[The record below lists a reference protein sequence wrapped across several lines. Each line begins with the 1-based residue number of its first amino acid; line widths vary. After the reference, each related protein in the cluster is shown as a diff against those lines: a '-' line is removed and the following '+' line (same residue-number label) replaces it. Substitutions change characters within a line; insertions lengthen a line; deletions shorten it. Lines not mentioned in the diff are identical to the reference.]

1 MICLY
6 FRIPL
11 LILLIKKTIQK
22 HDRFRHHTILTTT
35 AYSDNRKIY
44 AKFKR
49 YRRYLR
55 KITILLFQYFIYK
68 FDRHKK
74 NEFTK

>member
-22 HDRFRHHTILTTT
+22 HDRFRHHTILTT

-55 KITILLFQYFIYK
+55 RITILLFQYFIYK

>member
-22 HDRFRHHTILTTT
+22 HDRFRHHTILTT
-35 AYSDNRKIY
+35 AYSYNRKTN
-44 AKFKR
+44 AKFKW

-55 KITILLFQYFIYK
+55 RMTISLFKHLIYE
-68 FDRHKK
+68 FDRH
-74 NEFTK
+74 E